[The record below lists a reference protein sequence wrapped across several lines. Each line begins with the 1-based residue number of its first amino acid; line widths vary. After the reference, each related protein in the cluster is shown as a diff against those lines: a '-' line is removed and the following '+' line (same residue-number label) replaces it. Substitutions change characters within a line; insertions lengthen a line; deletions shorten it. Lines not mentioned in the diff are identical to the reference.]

1 MVITLG
7 PRGRQTLSTS
17 TPCVR
22 RRRSST
28 GTTPIPCHFHGV
40 ARDERARGPDQE
52 RSRSRRVHAFG
63 WRANRE
69 AGGNIRA
76 GDLASPSTLP
86 VRDPLS
92 ISSLHQSRHG
102 GAHVSGGAR
111 PQRHGHVAGG
121 GKRAPA
127 WPAHQPWLSP
137 PTCAAQRSAA
147 PHTGAVMPG
156 GRTSSSVV
164 VLLLA
169 RSRTAGD
176 AVPAGRSSSG
186 RGVMQRVSN
195 FHSINGADAR
205 LRGAEFNGPNGS
217 GDFFAPFR

>member
-7 PRGRQTLSTS
+7 PRCRQTLSTS
-17 TPCVR
+17 TPCVRRR

-28 GTTPIPCHFHGV
+28 GTTPIPCHFHGG

-102 GAHVSGGAR
+102 GAHVSGGPR

-137 PTCAAQRSAA
+137 PTCAA

-164 VLLLA
+164 VVLLA

-176 AVPAGRSSSG
+176 AVRPPVPAGAARSSSG
-186 RGVMQRVSN
+186 RGVMR
-195 FHSINGADAR
+195 
-205 LRGAEFNGPNGS
+205 RGRGSEFPLHQW
-217 GDFFAPFR
+217 R